1 VVNWILEKPRDY
13 VTVDYDGLWKKLI
26 YELFEEFVL
35 YFLPDLFED
44 IDFTKE
50 PEFLQQE
57 LFKEIIEER
66 KGKRIADQIVK
77 VSLKNGRDQWI
88 LIHIEV
94 QGETGADFSER
105 MFRYYYKIYD
115 KYNRDVVAIALL
127 TDASGRFQPGKYH
140 RGIFG
145 TEVTYKYNSY
155 KFNDH
160 NEAELENSSNPF
172 AIAVLAGKYANAA
185 KNDDE
190 KRYRFKYKLMRLVLQ
205 KMIQP
210 LDERRIYLS
219 ALTYFI
225 DYLLQLPIELTE
237 KLRNE
242 IMISKEAIDLI
253 YLDRKNLPPTFGELR
268 KMEREEGKIEG
279 KIEGKLEGLLIER
292 KRIVSKLTRENFTV
306 QQIADLTE
314 LSIEEVKKL
323 QQ

>member
-1 VVNWILEKPRDY
+1 VC
-13 VTVDYDGLWKKLI
+13 
-26 YELFEEFVL
+26 
-35 YFLPDLFED
+35 
-44 IDFTKE
+44 
-50 PEFLQQE
+50 
-57 LFKEIIEER
+57 IE
-66 KGKRIADQIVK
+66 
-77 VSLKNGRDQWI
+77 NG
-88 LIHIEV
+88 
-94 QGETGADFSER
+94 
-105 MFRYYYKIYD
+105 
-115 KYNRDVVAIALL
+115 
-127 TDASGRFQPGKYH
+127 
-140 RGIFG
+140 
-145 TEVTYKYNSY
+145 TYKYNSY
-155 KFNDH
+155 RFNDQ

-253 YLDRKNLPPTFGELR
+253 YLDRKNLPPTFGEFR
-268 KMEREEGKIEG
+268 KLERE
-279 KIEGKLEGLLIER
+279 EGKLEGLLIER

-306 QQIADLTE
+306 EQIADLTE
-314 LSIEEVKKL
+314 LSIEEVKML
-323 QQ
+323 Q

>member
-1 VVNWILEKPRDY
+1 V
-13 VTVDYDGLWKKLI
+13 
-26 YELFEEFVL
+26 
-35 YFLPDLFED
+35 
-44 IDFTKE
+44 
-50 PEFLQQE
+50 
-57 LFKEIIEER
+57 
-66 KGKRIADQIVK
+66 
-77 VSLKNGRDQWI
+77 
-88 LIHIEV
+88 
-94 QGETGADFSER
+94 
-105 MFRYYYKIYD
+105 
-115 KYNRDVVAIALL
+115 
-127 TDASGRFQPGKYH
+127 
-140 RGIFG
+140 RGI
-145 TEVTYKYNSY
+145 KSN
-155 KFNDH
+155 KFNDQK
-160 NEAELENSSNPF
+160 EAEFENSSNPV

-268 KMEREEGKIEG
+268 KLEREEGKLEG
-279 KIEGKLEGLLIER
+279 KIEGLLIER

>member
-1 VVNWILEKPRDY
+1 MVVKWILEKPRDY
-13 VTVDYDGLWKKLI
+13 VAVDYDGLWKKLI

-57 LFKEIIEER
+57 LFKEIIEEK

-77 VSLKNGRDQWI
+77 VYLRDGSEQWV

-94 QGETGADFSER
+94 QGDTGDDFSER
-105 MFRYYYKIYD
+105 MFRYYYEIYD
-115 KYNRDVVAIALL
+115 RYNRDVVAIALL
-127 TDASGRFQPGKYH
+127 TGASDRPWTGKYQ

-145 TEVTYKYNSY
+145 TEVTYKYNWY
-155 KFNDH
+155 KFNDQ
-160 NEAELENSSNPF
+160 NETELENSSNPF
-172 AIAVLAGKYANAA
+172 SIAVLAAKYANAA

-205 KMIQP
+205 KMNQP

-242 IMISKEAIDLI
+242 IMISKEAIDLM

-279 KIEGKLEGLLIER
+279 LLVER

-306 QQIADLTE
+306 EQIADLTE

-323 QQ
+323 QEQLS